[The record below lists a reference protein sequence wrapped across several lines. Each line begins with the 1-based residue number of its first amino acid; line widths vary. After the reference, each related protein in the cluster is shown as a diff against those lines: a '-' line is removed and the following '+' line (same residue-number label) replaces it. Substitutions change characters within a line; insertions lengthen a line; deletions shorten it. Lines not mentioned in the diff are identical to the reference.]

1 MHKLILIIFS
11 LTLSGFTFTGT
22 LGGPKNNRTPAKC
35 SEYYY
40 HNNTLYR
47 NAVECNHLSGD
58 YCNIEHCGDVT
69 KIYGYKNN
77 KSRNKINKKQGKY
90 YVSNPSKKN
99 KRIHK

>member
-22 LGGPKNNRTPAKC
+22 LGGKKNQSGGNCT
-35 SEYYY
+35 EYYFQ
-40 HNNTLYR
+40 NNVLYR
-47 NAVECNHLSGD
+47 NGVKCDHNSGD
-58 YCNIEHCGDVT
+58 YCNIEACQEIT